1 MLYKDCLCIVDTNV
15 TKKTMGYIHELFL
28 WAVISN
34 LPEMMDVLL
43 LHGQDILK
51 KALIGE
57 CASKLM
63 IKIGEKHQMLDDTI
77 SQYKRNEQ

>member
-1 MLYKDCLCIVDTNV
+1 MSQRKSWDI
-15 TKKTMGYIHELFL
+15 LFL

-43 LHGQDILK
+43 LHCQDILK

-57 CASKLM
+57 YASKLM

>member
-15 TKKTMGYIHELFL
+15 TKKIMGHIHELFL
-28 WAVISN
+28 WTVISN

>member
-1 MLYKDCLCIVDTNV
+1 MLYKDCLCIVDANV
-15 TKKTMGYIHELFL
+15 TKKIMGHIHELFL

-77 SQYKRNEQ
+77 SQCKRNEQ